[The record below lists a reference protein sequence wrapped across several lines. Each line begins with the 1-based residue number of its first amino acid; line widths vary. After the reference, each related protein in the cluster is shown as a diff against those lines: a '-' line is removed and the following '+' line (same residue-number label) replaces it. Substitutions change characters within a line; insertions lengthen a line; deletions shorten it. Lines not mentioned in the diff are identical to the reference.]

1 MENRNRSERKS
12 SSNTGNIEQEVQNLF
27 YKNITPSRETF
38 AKLLQKY
45 GDAGLVDKIFE
56 AYNEKHH
63 YIVKKAKKFAYLIR
77 EKYANSNYPYH
88 VLLEK
93 ARLYKV
99 KHGLTNEE
107 FAEFQR
113 IYEQDL
119 IGMKSPEIMIPRN
132 NMTKALGN
140 LNHEYQSGDGKFNDT
155 DFKYL
160 QEILK
165 LHAASKSLHSQVII
179 QSMQYKEFDS
189 EAMNGTYESK
199 LGHKRTDAIHPV
211 IVGMFIPKITQLEN
225 HFLYSNIAG
234 IVKSR
239 YNNERLNNRPDYEL
253 FYALTNDHNDV
264 VCDSQSSMQDL
275 LNRALVQNQ
284 LWNSVL
290 NLRNGQYFAGGF
302 RDFISAIDICRANKY
317 DTPDLIYGR
326 YDGTILKRL
335 LATFSFRPTLVTTRA
350 EKMQNVIVNPYH
362 QFVRPI
368 VTTVPM
374 INIRLNVSDETYD
387 LEQKGLKQSQLFLEN
402 GFVSTRET
410 SVIYS
415 KEVLFFF
422 IDRRV
427 SIIRY
432 SDMLP
437 YSLDRLPTS
446 VAGFENI
453 HLSPVSVPL
462 QIKVNNEHDKYVF
475 VSGIVA
481 DCVKIKDANHV
492 TGSST
497 ILRYQPE
504 SDPSE
509 KFYVYSPSDSKRG
522 KGVDYR
528 AMNEVIDTSMAMKG
542 LTENSIVLM
551 YKLVENKTEGNIIY
565 SG

>member
-1 MENRNRSERKS
+1 MDNRNRSDRSERKS
-12 SSNTGNIEQEVQNLF
+12 SGNAGHIEQEVQNLF
-27 YKNITPSRETF
+27 YKNKAPTRDTF

-45 GDAGLVDKIFE
+45 GDTAVVDKIFE

-63 YIVKKAKKFAYLIR
+63 HIVKKAKKFAQLIR
-77 EKYANSNYPYH
+77 EKYTNSNYPYH
-88 VLLEK
+88 ILLEK

-119 IGMKSPEIMIPRN
+119 IGIRSPEIMIPRN

-140 LNHEYQSGDGKFNDT
+140 LNYEYQEGDNKFNDT

-165 LHAASKSLHSQVII
+165 LHAASKPLHSQVII
-179 QSMQYKEFDS
+179 QSMQYQAFDN
-189 EAMNGTYESK
+189 EAINGTYESK

-211 IVGMFIPKITQLEN
+211 IVAMFIPKIEQLEK
-225 HFLYSNIAG
+225 HFLFSNIAG

-239 YNNERLNNRPDYEL
+239 YNNERLTNQADYEL

-284 LWNSVL
+284 LWNSVI
-290 NLRNGQYFAGGF
+290 NLRNGQYFTGGF
-302 RDFISAIDICRANKY
+302 RDFVSAIDICRSNKY

-335 LATFSFRPTLVTTRA
+335 LATFSFRPTLVVTSA
-350 EKMQNVIVNPYH
+350 QKMQNVIVNPYQ
-362 QFVRPI
+362 QFIRPV

-374 INIRLNVSDETYD
+374 INIRLEISDEPYD
-387 LEQKGLKQSQLFLEN
+387 LKEKGLKQSQLFLEN

-415 KEVLFFF
+415 KDVLFFF

-427 SIIRY
+427 NIIRY
-432 SDMLP
+432 TDMLP

-446 VAGFENI
+446 VAGFEHI
-453 HLSPVSVPL
+453 HVSPVHVRPVLS
-462 QIKVNNEHDKYVF
+462 IDKTQDTYEL
-475 VSGIVA
+475 VSGVIA
-481 DCVKIKDANHV
+481 EFTTVKDTNHV
-492 TGSST
+492 TGSSA
-497 ILRYQPE
+497 ILRYEQIGHAE
-504 SDPSE
+504 TL
-509 KFYVYSPSDSKRG
+509 YLYSPNDSKRAR
-522 KGVDYR
+522 DYR
-528 AMNEVIDTSMAMKG
+528 TINDIPTDHGMRALS
-542 LTENSIVLM
+542 ENCIVLM
-551 YKLVENKTEGNIIY
+551 YKLKNDNTKGNLPY
-565 SG
+565 AGN

>member
-27 YKNITPSRETF
+27 YKNITPSRDTF
-38 AKLLQKY
+38 TKLLQKY
-45 GDAGLVDKIFE
+45 GDSGVVDKIFE

-63 YIVKKAKKFAYLIR
+63 HIVKKAKKFAYLIR

-88 VLLEK
+88 ILLEK

-119 IGMKSPEIMIPRN
+119 IGIKSPEIMIPRN
-132 NMTKALGN
+132 NMTKALGSLTN
-140 LNHEYQSGDGKFNDT
+140 DFLEGDQKFNDA

-165 LHAASKSLHSQVII
+165 LHAASKPLHSQVII
-179 QSMQYKEFDS
+179 QSMQYKAFDS
-189 EAMNGTYESK
+189 EAMSGTYESK

-211 IVGMFIPKITQLEN
+211 IVAMFIPHIKQLED

-234 IVKSR
+234 IVKAR
-239 YNNERLNNRPDYEL
+239 YNNERLTNRPDYEL

-264 VCDSQSSMQDL
+264 VCDSHSSMQDL

-290 NLRNGQYFAGGF
+290 NLRNGQYFTAGF
-302 RDFISAIDICRANKY
+302 RDFISSIDICRANKY

-335 LATFSFRPTLVTTRA
+335 LATFSFRPTLVTTSA
-350 EKMQNVIVNPYH
+350 QKMQNVIVNPYQ
-362 QFVRPI
+362 QFIRPL

-374 INIRLNVSDETYD
+374 INIRLEISDESYD
-387 LEQKGLKQSQLFLEN
+387 LEKKGLKQSQLFLEN

-415 KEVLFFF
+415 KDVLFFF

-427 SIIRY
+427 NVIRY

-453 HLSPVSVPL
+453 HLSPVGIKN
-462 QIKVNNEHDKYVF
+462 QIHVNNTNDTYEL

-481 DCVKIKDANHV
+481 DFTTLKDTHHV
-492 TGSST
+492 TGSSA
-497 ILRYQPE
+497 ILRQQIPNAA
-504 SDPSE
+504 D
-509 KFYVYSPSDSKRG
+509 KLFLYSPRNTNLT
-522 KGVDYR
+522 VDYH
-528 AMNEVIDTSMAMKG
+528 AINDVSSEVAIKT
-542 LTENSIVLM
+542 LTENCIVLM
-551 YKLVENKTEGNIIY
+551 YMLVDDVTKGNLPY
-565 SG
+565 AGPY